1 MDGAG
6 GVRMGAVGAGA
17 GGGAQG
23 TRCGEEGEEEGDARQ
38 ARTSGASAWCWTT
51 VTLSI

>member
-17 GGGAQG
+17 GGGGEQG
-23 TRCGEEGEEEGDARQ
+23 TRCGEEGEEEGGQ